1 MQNHFFQYWGKAD
14 EKYVGATS
22 WHPLAYHCLD
32 VAACG
37 QVLLNAQ
44 PSWLR
49 SLGRLSGISLDVLP
63 GWVTFLLALH
73 DSGKFGDGFQS
84 LRSDLWQTLQ
94 CRTEDTRPGER
105 HDTLGYELLM
115 ETLPQWLNRPEL
127 ARRGRQQMRPWLAA
141 VTGHHG
147 KPPRNLSTG
156 DSARLLRDHFPAQVL
171 EDTRQFVLEVTELLM
186 PDGHPLPAHQDG
198 QAERYGQASWLL
210 SGLAVT
216 ADWLGSNTLWFPYRK
231 SEVGLAKYWRDTAL
245 PQAHRAIAESGL
257 TPNTP
262 IFSGFGNLFP
272 SIKTPTPLQSW
283 AETVHI
289 TNSPQLFVLEELTG
303 AGKTEA
309 ALTLAA
315 RLMAEG
321 QGRGLYLALPTMA
334 TADAM
339 FDRVRRDNGWRRF
352 FAGGEA
358 QLALAHSADRLKL
371 RLEEANRQDA
381 GYGPGEEESASR
393 NCTAWLANSR
403 KKALLA
409 DFGVGTLD
417 QALLAVLPAR
427 HQSLRLLGLASKVVV
442 VDEVHACDSYMGE
455 LLARLL
461 RFHAALGGSVILL
474 SATLPLTQRA
484 CYIKAFAEG
493 AELTV
498 ARPVEVGYPLASHF
512 STNGLAEQP
521 LETRAESA
529 RHVDVQ
535 ALHEEKEVR
544 ERLQNLLAQGRCV
557 VWIRNSVAD
566 AVETLKVWNASYP
579 EYSATLF
586 HARFALVDR
595 LRIGKEKIEAAFG
608 PDSTPVTRRGK
619 LVIATQ
625 VIEQSLDVDFDD
637 MVTDLAPIDLVVQ
650 RAGRLQRHKRDADGN
665 RLQDLNIADG
675 RGGARL
681 AVLMPMPGEDSG
693 KRWMTDLLPRGGMVY
708 PDHGKLWLTARWLS
722 KNGGFDLPRQARDMI
737 EAVYD
742 DAVFDSLPEGL
753 KEIALKAEGACR
765 ADQGVARS
773 NLLSFDEGY
782 SPTSL
787 QWQDEGEAPT
797 RLGEKTV
804 RLRLARLVD
813 GVLHPWAQTMTGME
827 WALSELTIP
836 YRLIAKESE
845 RMPTALAAVRTTMPD
860 EGRYV
865 IIVGLQA
872 DGETWR
878 GHAKS
883 MCDEEVCVA
892 YSSVMGLTV
901 EKGVKDESDQ

>member
-1 MQNHFFQYWGKAD
+1 MPNHYFQYWGKAD
-14 EKYVGATS
+14 EKYVSAIS

-37 QVLLNAQ
+37 HVLLNAQ
-44 PSWLR
+44 PAWLA
-49 SLGRLSGISLDVLP
+49 SLGRLSGISLDKLP
-63 GWVTFLLALH
+63 DWVAFLLILH

-84 LRSDLWQTLQ
+84 LRPDLWQILQ
-94 CRTEDTRPGER
+94 GRTEGVRLGER

-115 ETLPQWLNRPEL
+115 ESLPQWLNRPEL
-127 ARRGRQQMRPWLAA
+127 ARRGGQQMRPWLAA

-147 KPPRNLSTG
+147 KPPKNLFAG
-156 DSARLLRDHFPAQVL
+156 DSVRLLRDHFPAQVL
-171 EDTRQFVLEVTELLM
+171 DDTRQFALEAVELLL
-186 PDGHPLPAHQDG
+186 PDGCPLPAIQDG

-216 ADWLGSNTLWFPYRK
+216 ADWLGSNTRWFPYRQPT
-231 SEVGLAKYWRDTAL
+231 SGLAEYWRDTAL
-245 PQAHRAIAESGL
+245 PQAHRAVAESGL
-257 TPNTP
+257 APTTP
-262 IFSGFGNLFP
+262 IFPGFGKLFP
-272 SIKTPTPLQSW
+272 QIKTPTPLQAW
-283 AETVHI
+283 AEAVHI

-303 AGKTEA
+303 AGKTEV

-315 RLMAEG
+315 RLMAQG

-339 FDRVRRDNGWRRF
+339 FDRVRRDDGWRRF
-352 FAGGEA
+352 FASGEA

-393 NCTAWLANSR
+393 NCTAWLADSR

-417 QALLAVLPAR
+417 QALLAVLPRR
-427 HQSLRLLGLASKVVV
+427 HQSLRLLGLADKVLI
-442 VDEVHACDSYMGE
+442 VDEVHACDCYMGE
-455 LLARLL
+455 LLSRLL
-461 RFHAALGGSVILL
+461 RFHAALGGSAILL
-474 SATLPLTQRA
+474 SATLPLAQRA
-484 CYIKAFAEG
+484 RYIKAFAEG
-493 AELTV
+493 AEIAM
-498 ARPVEVGYPLASHF
+498 ARPVETGYPLASHF

-521 LETRAESA
+521 IETRAESA

-535 ALHEEKEVR
+535 VLHEEREVQ
-544 ERLQNLLAQGRCV
+544 ERLQNSLAQGRCV
-557 VWIRNSVAD
+557 VWIRNTVAD
-566 AVETLKVWNASYP
+566 ALETWKAWNASYP
-579 EYSATLF
+579 EYPATLF

-595 LRIGKEKIEAAFG
+595 LRIGKEVETAFG
-608 PDSTPVTRRGK
+608 SGSTAGTRCGR

-637 MVTDLAPIDLVVQ
+637 MVTDLAPIDLIVQ
-650 RAGRLQRHKRDADGN
+650 RAGRLQRHLRAADGT
-665 RLQDLNIADG
+665 RLHEPGASDG
-675 RGGARL
+675 RGGTQL
-681 AVLMPMPGEDSG
+681 VVLMPVPVEDAG

-742 DAVFDSLPEGL
+742 DAAFDSLPEGL

-765 ADQGVARS
+765 ADQGVARG
-773 NLLSFDEGY
+773 NLLAFDEGY

-813 GVLHPWAQTMTGME
+813 GVLQPWAQTMTGME
-827 WALSELTIP
+827 WALSELTVP
-836 YRLIAKESE
+836 SRLIAKESE
-845 RMPTALAAVRTTMPD
+845 RMAAALATARFTMPD

-865 IIVGLQA
+865 VIVALEE

-878 GHAKS
+878 GYAKS
-883 MCDEEVCVA
+883 MRDEEVCVA

>member
-1 MQNHFFQYWGKAD
+1 MQNYFQYWGKAD
-14 EKYVGATS
+14 EKYAGETT

-37 QVLLNAQ
+37 HVLLNAQ
-44 PSWLR
+44 PAWLA
-49 SLGRLSGISLDVLP
+49 SFGRLSGISLAELP
-63 GWVTFLLALH
+63 DWVAFLLTLH
-73 DSGKFGDGFQS
+73 DLGKFSDGFQS
-84 LRSDLWQTLQ
+84 LRPDLRKTLQ
-94 CRTEDTRPGER
+94 GRTENARPGER

-115 ETLPQWLNRPEL
+115 ESLPQWLNHPEL
-127 ARRGRQQMRPWLAA
+127 AQRGGQQLRPWLAA

-147 KPPRNLSTG
+147 KPPKNLSTG
-156 DSARLLRDHFPAQVL
+156 DSVRLLRDHFPAQVL
-171 EDTRQFVLEVTELLM
+171 ESARQFVLEAIKLLL
-186 PDGHPLPAHQDG
+186 PNECLLPAIQNG
-198 QAERYGQASWLL
+198 QAERYWQASWLIA
-210 SGLAVT
+210 GLAVA
-216 ADWLGSNTLWFPYRK
+216 ADWLGSNTLWFPYQK
-231 SEVGLAKYWRDTAL
+231 PEVELPKYWRDMAL
-245 PQAHRAIAESGL
+245 PQAHQAVAESGL
-257 TPNTP
+257 TSNTP
-262 IFSGFGNLFP
+262 FFSGFGNLFP
-272 SIKTPTPLQSW
+272 NIKTPTPLQVW

-289 TNSPQLFVLEELTG
+289 TDSPQLFVLEELTG
-303 AGKTEA
+303 SGKTEA

-315 RLMAEG
+315 RLMAAG
-321 QGRGLYLALPTMA
+321 HGRGVYLALPTMA

-339 FDRVRRDNGWRRF
+339 FDRVRRDDVWRRF
-352 FAGGEA
+352 FASGEA

-381 GYGPGEEESASR
+381 GYGSGEEDSASR
-393 NCTAWLANSR
+393 NCTAWLADSR

-427 HQSLRLLGLASKVVV
+427 HQSLRLLGLANKVLV

-455 LLARLL
+455 LLVRLL

-474 SATLPLTQRA
+474 SATLPLSQRA
-484 CYIKAFAEG
+484 RYIKVFAEG
-493 AELTV
+493 ADMTV
-498 ARPVEVGYPLASHF
+498 VRPMEVGYPLASHF
-512 STNGLAEQP
+512 STNGIAEQP

-529 RHVDVQ
+529 RHVVVH
-535 ALHEEKEVR
+535 ALHEEREVQ
-544 ERLQNLLAQGRCV
+544 ERLQNSIAQGRCV

-566 AVETLKVWNASYP
+566 AVETWKAWNASCP
-579 EYSATLF
+579 EYPATLF

-595 LRIGKEKIEAAFG
+595 LRIGKEKIEAVFG

-665 RLQDLNIADG
+665 RLQDPNIVDG
-675 RGGARL
+675 RGDAQL
-681 AVLMPMPGEDSG
+681 VVLMPLPVEDAA
-693 KRWMTDLLPRGGMVY
+693 KRWMTELLPRGAMVY
-708 PDHGKLWLTARWLS
+708 PDHGKLWLTARWLFQ
-722 KNGGFDLPRQARDMI
+722 NGGFDLPLQAREMI

-742 DAVFDSLPEGL
+742 EAAFDSLPEGL
-753 KEIALKAEGACR
+753 KEVALRAEGACR
-765 ADQGVARS
+765 ADQGIARG
-773 NLLSFDEGY
+773 NLLAFDEGY

-787 QWQDEGEAPT
+787 RWQNEGEAPT
-797 RLGEKTV
+797 RLGEATV

-813 GVLHPWAQTMTGME
+813 GVLQPWAQTMTGME
-827 WALSELTIP
+827 WALSELTVP

-845 RMPTALAAVRTTMPD
+845 RMPTALAAVRATMPD

-878 GHAKS
+878 GYAKS
-883 MCDEEVCVA
+883 MRDEEICVA
-892 YSSVMGLTV
+892 YSPVMGLTV

>member
-1 MQNHFFQYWGKAD
+1 MQNYLRYWGKAD
-14 EKYVGATS
+14 EKYVGEAT

-37 QVLLNAQ
+37 HVLLNAQ
-44 PSWLR
+44 PAWLA
-49 SLGRLSGISLDVLP
+49 SLRRLSGIALDELP
-63 GWVTFLLALH
+63 DWVAFLLTLH
-73 DSGKFGDGFQS
+73 DAGKFGDGFQS
-84 LRSDLWQTLQ
+84 LRPDLWQTLQ
-94 CRTEDTRPGER
+94 GRTEDARPGER

-115 ETLPQWLNRPEL
+115 ESLPQWLNHPEL
-127 ARRGRQQMRPWLAA
+127 ARRGGQQMRPWLAA

-147 KPPRNLSTG
+147 KPPKNLSSG
-156 DSARLLRDHFPAQVL
+156 DSVRQLRDHFPVQVL
-171 EDTRQFVLEVTELLM
+171 EDTRQFVLEAIKLL
-186 PDGHPLPAHQDG
+186 LPNECLLAAIQNG
-198 QAERYGQASWLL
+198 QAECYWQASWLV
-210 SGLAVT
+210 SGLAVA
-216 ADWLGSNTLWFPYRK
+216 ADWLGSNTLWFPYQK
-231 SEVGLAKYWRDTAL
+231 PEVGLPKYWRDTAL
-245 PQAHRAIAESGL
+245 PQAHQAVAESGL
-257 TPNTP
+257 APNTP

-272 SIKTPTPLQSW
+272 SIKTPSPLQAW

-289 TNSPQLFVLEELTG
+289 TDSPQLFVLEELTG
-303 AGKTEA
+303 SGKTEA

-321 QGRGLYLALPTMA
+321 QGRGVYLALPTMA

-339 FDRVRRDNGWRRF
+339 FDRVRRDDVWRRF
-352 FAGGEA
+352 FASGEA

-381 GYGPGEEESASR
+381 GYGPGEEDSASR
-393 NCTAWLANSR
+393 NCTAWLADSR
-403 KKALLA
+403 KKAMLA

-427 HQSLRLLGLASKVVV
+427 HQSLRLLGLANKVLV

-455 LLARLL
+455 LLVRLL

-474 SATLPLTQRA
+474 SATLPLSQRA
-484 CYIKAFAEG
+484 RYIKVFAEG
-493 AELTV
+493 ADMTV
-498 ARPVEVGYPLASHF
+498 ARPMEVGYPLASHF
-512 STNGLAEQP
+512 STNGIAEQP

-529 RHVDVQ
+529 RHVVVH
-535 ALHEEKEVR
+535 ALHEEREVQ
-544 ERLQNLLAQGRCV
+544 ERLQNSLAQGRCV

-566 AVETLKVWNASYP
+566 AVETWKAWNASCP
-579 EYSATLF
+579 EHPATLF

-650 RAGRLQRHKRDADGN
+650 RAGRLQRHKRDVDGN
-665 RLQDLNIADG
+665 RLQGTNIVDG
-675 RGGARL
+675 RGDAQL
-681 AVLMPMPGEDSG
+681 VVLMPMPAEDAA

-708 PDHGKLWLTARWLS
+708 PDHGKLWLTARWLFQ
-722 KNGGFDLPRQARDMI
+722 NGGFDLPRQARDMI

-742 DAVFDSLPEGL
+742 EAAFDSLPEGL
-753 KEIALKAEGACR
+753 KEVALRAEGACR
-765 ADQGVARS
+765 ADQGMARG
-773 NLLSFDEGY
+773 NLLAFDEGY

-787 QWQDEGEAPT
+787 RWQDEGEAPT
-797 RLGEKTV
+797 RLGEATV

-813 GVLHPWAQTMTGME
+813 GVLQPWAQTMTGME
-827 WALSELTIP
+827 WALSELTVP

-845 RMPTALAAVRTTMPD
+845 RMPTALAAVRATMPD

-878 GHAKS
+878 GYAKS
-883 MCDEEVCVA
+883 MRDEEVCVA